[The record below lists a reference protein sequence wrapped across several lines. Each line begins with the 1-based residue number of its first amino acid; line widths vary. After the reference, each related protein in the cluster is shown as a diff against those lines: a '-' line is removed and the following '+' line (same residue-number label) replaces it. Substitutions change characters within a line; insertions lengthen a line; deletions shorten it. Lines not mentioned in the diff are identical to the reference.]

1 MIVVADTSP
10 VNYLVLLGEI
20 ELLPKLFGN
29 VLIPAAVEDELRCE
43 DAPPS
48 VQRWM
53 ERVPVW
59 LQSRVVSAEDLDG
72 VSDEIDLGEREAIAL
87 ALQLG
92 ADYLIIDDR
101 DGRRVAT
108 SMGLNIAGTLGI
120 LGRADEL
127 GLVGDF
133 PNVIQ
138 RLINET
144 NFRGH
149 APTIKWLL
157 ERHERSAPDS

>member
-10 VNYLVLLGEI
+10 VNYLLLLGEI
-20 ELLPKLFGN
+20 QLLQKLFGN

-43 DAPPS
+43 DAPLS

-53 ERVPVW
+53 ERVPIW

-72 VSDEIDLGEREAIAL
+72 VSDGVDLGEREAIAL
-87 ALQLG
+87 ALKLG
-92 ADYLIIDDR
+92 ADFLIIDDR

-108 SMGLNIAGTLGI
+108 SLGLNIAGTLGI

-127 GLVGDF
+127 GIVGDF
-133 PNVIQ
+133 PSVIQ

-144 NFRGH
+144 SFRGH

-157 ERHERSAPDS
+157 ERHERSVSDS